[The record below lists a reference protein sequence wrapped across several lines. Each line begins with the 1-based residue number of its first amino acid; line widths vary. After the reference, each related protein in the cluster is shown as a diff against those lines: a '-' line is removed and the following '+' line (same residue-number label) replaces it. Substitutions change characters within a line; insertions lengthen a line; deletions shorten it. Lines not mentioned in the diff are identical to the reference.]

1 MRIGIFTET
10 FLPKW
15 DGVANTLCHL
25 LEHLQRRG
33 HEVLVIA
40 PEGAPDVYAGAR
52 IIGLP
57 SFPLPFYPALKLAP
71 PLRNAGREMLDFRP
85 DLLHLVNPAVL
96 AHAGL
101 RRARELDVPVVMSY
115 HTDLPGYTRRYG
127 VGFAENAL
135 WAYFRW
141 LHNQADLNLAPSSW
155 TRDEMRANGI
165 ENIRL
170 WGRGV
175 NTQKF
180 RPGRRS
186 EEWRRRLGATRPDDI
201 VCLNVG
207 RLAVEKRLEVMRPAL
222 DAYPQV
228 KMAFVGDGP
237 HRPELER
244 VFAGTGTTFLGYLE
258 GEDLADAY
266 AAGDVFVFP
275 ATHDTFGNVILEG
288 MASGLPV
295 IAARK
300 GGPVDLVQ
308 ETRNGFL
315 FEPDNPDAFAARLG
329 WLLRDDD
336 LRRRLG
342 AGARSFAER
351 MTWERILDWLIA
363 DYGSVVEDH
372 AERRLPAAP
381 MLSA

>member
-25 LEHLQRRG
+25 LEHLERRG
-33 HEVLVIA
+33 HEVLMIA
-40 PEGAPDVYAGAR
+40 PEGAPASYAGAR

-57 SFPLPFYPALKLAP
+57 SYPLPFYPSLKLSP
-71 PLRNAGREMLDFRP
+71 PVRNAGCEMLEFRP
-85 DLLHLVNPAVL
+85 DLIHLVNPAVL

-101 RRARELDVPVVMSY
+101 RRARELDAPVVMSY

-155 TRDEMRANGI
+155 TRDEMAANGI
-165 ENIRL
+165 GNIRI

-180 RPGRRS
+180 HPSRRT

-222 DAYPQV
+222 DAFPRL
-228 KMAFVGDGP
+228 KLAFVGDGP
-237 HRPELER
+237 HREELER
-244 VFAGTGTTFLGYLE
+244 VFSGTPATFLGYLQ
-258 GEDLADAY
+258 GDDLADAY
-266 AAGDVFVFP
+266 AAGDVFAFP

-300 GGPVDLVQ
+300 GGPVDLVH

-329 WLLRDDD
+329 WLMRDDE

-342 AGARSFAER
+342 AGARAFAES
-351 MTWERILDWLIA
+351 MTWERILDGLLD
-363 DYGSVVEDH
+363 DYVSVLEEKAAGR
-372 AERRLPAAP
+372 AEAAP
-381 MLSA
+381 MLTA